1 MDLGE
6 VAQEKGAEL
15 VDAMLMLLAENQLM
29 VKTAGIMSAGDLR
42 IAAGAWADLVVF
54 DPSTIGNRS
63 TVEQPAQFPTGIE
76 YVLVNGKV
84 TIAGEEYRDTR
95 AGQVLRKGRS

>member
-1 MDLGE
+1 
-6 VAQEKGAEL
+6 
-15 VDAMLMLLAENQLM
+15 
-29 VKTAGIMSAGDLR
+29 
-42 IAAGAWADLVVF
+42 
-54 DPSTIGNRS
+54 
-63 TVEQPAQFPTGIE
+63 VEQPAQFPTGIE